1 MALHL
6 DGGRKVGIV
15 DDVKADAEA
24 LGRLFEDF
32 DMQALIMPKP
42 QPRATAEEYLSTLPP
57 LDVLVCDHQL
67 SNSWPVAF
75 TGAELAARANSSP
88 HKLPAIVMSSHV
100 GTHEASSIHRWR
112 ADIPAVVPKQADEEE
127 VLGAVR
133 YALEEAAGKWS
144 RERSRF
150 RTPVEVLAVHLAGET
165 PYAEV
170 LVSGWSLTQVG
181 HLPLLRFEEDTGI
194 PADALLP
201 GTWLRAEVNC
211 YAPRAE
217 DLCFAH
223 ISLAPQLSE
232 EISAL

>member
-1 MALHL
+1 MALQLEDVH
-6 DGGRKVGIV
+6 RVGIV

-32 DMQALIMPKP
+32 DMQALIMPRP
-42 QPRATAEEYLSTLPP
+42 RPRATAEEYLSTLPP

-67 SNSWPVAF
+67 RSSWTVAF
-75 TGAELAARANSSP
+75 TGAELAARANSRP

-112 ADIPAVVPKQADEEE
+112 ADIPAVVPKQADDEE

-150 RTPVEVLAVHLAGET
+150 RTPIEVLAVHPAGEA

-170 LVSGWSLTQVG
+170 LVSGWSLTKVAQ
-181 HLPLLRFEEDTGI
+181 LPLLRFEEDAGI

-232 EISAL
+232 DVRAL

>member
-1 MALHL
+1 MSLRLEGVH
-6 DGGRKVGIV
+6 RVGIV

-32 DMQALIMPKP
+32 DMQALIMPRP
-42 QPRATAEEYLSTLPP
+42 RPRATAGEYLSTLPP

-67 SNSWPVAF
+67 RNSWTVAF
-75 TGAELAARANSSP
+75 TGAELAARANSRP

-112 ADIPAVVPKQADEEE
+112 ADIPAVVPKQADDEE
-127 VLGAVR
+127 VLDAVR
-133 YALEEAAGKWS
+133 YALEEAAGRWS

-150 RTPVEVLAVHLAGET
+150 RTPIEVLAVYLAGEA

-170 LVSGWSLTQVG
+170 LVSGWSLTQVAQ
-181 HLPLLRFEEDTGI
+181 LPLLRFEEDTGT
-194 PADALLP
+194 PADTLLP

-211 YAPRAE
+211 YAPRVE

-232 EISAL
+232 EIRAL